1 MGPTHALPCSARVR
15 SARGAAPCAKA
26 LLLLGAVAVTLLS
39 GCTRGFTRAETGAA
53 CKLGGRAGH
62 SGQTFSV
69 DTVIGVDARTAKW
82 IDGGALPFAAH
93 VSGTAILAPDRKV
106 FAFGTGLA
114 YYGSP
119 RPISG
124 YMLGGTTIHVDEID
138 GRFSFGNLSPYGEVG
153 LLTSVPSRHR
163 LEGRGLVLSLGVQ
176 AATYFNYLVKGSEV
190 DGFLLLKLGVGW
202 EVN

>member
-1 MGPTHALPCSARVR
+1 M
-15 SARGAAPCAKA
+15 
-26 LLLLGAVAVTLLS
+26 TLLS
-39 GCTRGFTRAETGAA
+39 GCVRGFTRAETGAA

-124 YMLGGTTIHVDEID
+124 YLLGGTTIHVDEID

-202 EVN
+202 EMN